1 MDFGIRG
8 KVAMV
13 AASSKG
19 LGRACALELAR
30 EGCAVSLCGRSTAN
44 LEAAV
49 AALRAEVPEARLLA
63 TPCDVN
69 QAADLEAWHATSAAA
84 FGPVDILVTNTGG
97 PTPGTFLDLS
107 EAQWSAGVETTLMNV
122 VRLSRLVLPDMRRR
136 RWGRLIHITSLV
148 AKQPAPILTI
158 SSTLRAGI
166 SALTKT
172 LAAEF
177 AADGITVNAVLPG
190 HILTER
196 QYELAHAKG
205 LAPETHF
212 ERLGQAIPAGRLGDP
227 AELAAAVAFLAS
239 ARASYLTGTSLQ
251 VDGGIVQGTF

>member
-1 MDFGIRG
+1 MDLGIRG

-30 EGCAVSLCGRSTAN
+30 EGCVVSLCGRSEAN
-44 LEAAV
+44 LEAALTAIRV
-49 AALRAEVPEARLLA
+49 EVPESRLLA
-63 TPCDVN
+63 TPCDVARP
-69 QAADLEAWHATSAAA
+69 QDLEAWHAATVEA
-84 FGPVDILVTNTGG
+84 FGPVDILVTNSGG
-97 PTPGTFLDLS
+97 PIPGTFLDLS
-107 EAQWSAGVETTLMNV
+107 ETQWTTGVETTLLNV
-122 VRLSRLVLPDMRRR
+122 VRLSRLVLPAMRQRH
-136 RWGRLIHITSLV
+136 WGRLIHLTSLV

-177 AADGITVNAVLPG
+177 AANGITVNAVLPG

-205 LAPETHF
+205 LAPEEHF
-212 ERLGQAIPAGRLGDP
+212 GRLAEVIPAGRLGEP
-227 AELAAAVAFLAS
+227 SELAAAVTFLAS
-239 ARASYLTGTSLQ
+239 ARASYLTGVSLQ
-251 VDGGIVQGTF
+251 VDGGIVQSTF